1 MGAGPGIIPPV
12 IHTAQDGVFVHFH
25 LGCGYMI
32 TIPKVALEHS
42 LPYSIECWA
51 CEEQSPINAVLGPGR
66 FGGKAAIDEFC

>member
-1 MGAGPGIIPPV
+1 
-12 IHTAQDGVFVHFH
+12 
-25 LGCGYMI
+25 MI